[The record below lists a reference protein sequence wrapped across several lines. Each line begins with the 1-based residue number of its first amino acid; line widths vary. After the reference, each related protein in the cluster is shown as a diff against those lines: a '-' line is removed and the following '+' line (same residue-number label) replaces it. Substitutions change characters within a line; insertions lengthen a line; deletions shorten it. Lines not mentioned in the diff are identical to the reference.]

1 MQNIFVD
8 FNIRENEMMKSS
20 YRKANQLLVNTRKII
35 DELIGEEEITITN
48 WTNDFAKQIP
58 VLEKNCKEIT
68 KQLTDEIFA
77 QKHSNITDVLDKL
90 AIFEEKVIEYN
101 ENSKN

>member
-35 DELIGEEEITITN
+35 DELTSEEEITITN
-48 WTNDFAKQIP
+48 WTND
-58 VLEKNCKEIT
+58 
-68 KQLTDEIFA
+68 
-77 QKHSNITDVLDKL
+77 
-90 AIFEEKVIEYN
+90 
-101 ENSKN
+101 